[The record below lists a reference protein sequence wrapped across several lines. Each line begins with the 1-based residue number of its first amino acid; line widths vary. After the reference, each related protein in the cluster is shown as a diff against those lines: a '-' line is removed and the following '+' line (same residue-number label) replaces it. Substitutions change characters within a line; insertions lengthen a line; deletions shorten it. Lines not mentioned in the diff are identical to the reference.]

1 MLLANPLI
9 NVRPATPNDAAA
21 LTAIFRDCW
30 RLAYTAII
38 PAAELAAMTHKRNE
52 MWWRA
57 AIARD
62 TSMLVLEAAGT
73 VAGYATLGRARASRV
88 YQGEIYEL
96 YLSPVYQGIGLG
108 AHLFEACRQRL
119 DAKSL
124 NGLIVWALAD
134 NSAAVEFYLRRGG
147 RQVGQAAE
155 KFGSKSLAKIAFGW
169 T

>member
-1 MLLANPLI
+1 MIVANPLI
-9 NVRPATPNDAAA
+9 NVRPATPGDAAA
-21 LTAIFRDCW
+21 LTNLFRDCW
-30 RLAYTAII
+30 RLAYTGII
-38 PAAELAAMTHKRNE
+38 PAAELAALIHKRNE

-62 TSMLVLEAAGT
+62 TGLVVLDAAGT
-73 VAGYATLGRARASRV
+73 VAGYATYGQSRASRV

-96 YLSPVYQGIGLG
+96 YLAPIYQGMGLG

-124 NGLIVWALAD
+124 NGLMLWALAEND
-134 NSAAVEFYLRRGG
+134 AAIDFYVRRGG
-147 RQVGQAAE
+147 RQIGRAREA
-155 KFGSKSLAKIAFGW
+155 FGRQTREKIAFGW